1 MIMLKSIIGTKVG
14 MTQVF
19 DKQGNS
25 ISVSVVAAGPCV
37 VTNIKTL
44 ERDGYTA
51 LQMGYGDVKEKSL
64 NKPKLGYFKK
74 NNLTPRRVLREFRVD
89 NISDYKIGQE
99 IKVDVFNA
107 GDYVDVQGVS
117 KGKGFAGTVKRHGF
131 AGGPSTHGQSDRQRA
146 PGTIGSQGPQRVLR
160 GLRMAGHLGNEN
172 TRVQKLEVLGV
183 DPEKNL
189 MLIVGAIPGVNKNI
203 VFIEQTVKKIKVK
216 KIQEPVAAPK
226 KKVVQAKKAAPAKK

>member
-1 MIMLKSIIGTKVG
+1 MIKSIIGTKVG

-25 ISVSVVAAGPCV
+25 ISLSVIAAGPCI
-37 VTNIKTL
+37 VTGIKTV
-44 ERDGYTA
+44 EKDGYNA
-51 LQMGYGDVKEKSL
+51 LQLGFGDIKEKSL
-64 NKPKLGYFKK
+64 NKPMAGYFKK
-74 NNLTPRRVLREFRVD
+74 NNIAARRYLREFRVND
-89 NISDYKIGQE
+89 VSAYTIGQE

-160 GLRMAGHLGNEN
+160 GLRMAGHLGNVN
-172 TRVQKLEVLGV
+172 KRIQKLEVLGV

-189 MLIVGAIPGVNKNI
+189 MLIVGSVPGVKKNVVI
-203 VFIEQTVKKIKVK
+203 IEQTVKKIKVK
-216 KIQEPVAAPK
+216 PKQEAAAAPK
-226 KKVVQAKKAAPAKK
+226 KKVVVQKKAAPAKK